1 MPRPRR
7 RQSMGKPMI
16 ENPTEYAR
24 EQFSKYPTDTMLRLL
39 RERKPQ
45 NLPEGFIAAV
55 ADRLEELDS

>member
-1 MPRPRR
+1 
-7 RQSMGKPMI
+7 MGKPMI